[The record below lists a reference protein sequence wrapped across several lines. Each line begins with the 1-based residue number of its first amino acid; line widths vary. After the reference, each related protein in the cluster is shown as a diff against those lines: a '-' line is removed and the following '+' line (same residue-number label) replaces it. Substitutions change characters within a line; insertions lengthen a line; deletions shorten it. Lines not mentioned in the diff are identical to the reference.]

1 MNIKNELKEKFLH
14 YTFNGN
20 LKVMNKYLDL
30 HPQLANVTVEL
41 KNKEFKVKVTPL
53 FLAAIG
59 GQDAIVKELLKRN
72 VSCRNTDGDL
82 FTWTC
87 LCPILSNRRK
97 ILDIIFSEEN
107 RKKIHND
114 LPLLFK
120 KISEG
125 YSPHIKNRNKIEEV
139 MRSSYTKFLS
149 PYDSAILSGTQEA
162 IFNFVPEFAKPS
174 AFKKL
179 SSLEL
184 VKFRTSMYSLLK
196 KKEFNIKLPEQ
207 NHLELFTA
215 IQLGDPSFVKIAKEK
230 GVNLASSFPHK
241 YFNFITPSFTAAFY
255 GHVKILNI
263 LESCGVNLSSPIND
277 GIFKGMTPAHI
288 AAKNGYLEVLEYLA
302 CHGVDL
308 SSPITDGTSKG
319 MAPAHIAAEN
329 GHVEVLRLLK
339 NSGVNL
345 SSPIN
350 EGISKGMTPAS
361 IAAKVGGVGV
371 LKLLED
377 FGVNLSSPIT
387 DGTSKGMAPAH
398 IAAEIGNLEVLR
410 LLKNSGVNLSSP
422 ITQGIS
428 KGMTPASIAAKVG
441 GVGVLKLLEDSG
453 VNLSSPITD
462 GISKGMTP
470 AFIAA
475 ENGHVEVLRFLKNSG
490 VNLSSPITEG
500 EREGKTP
507 AFIAAENG
515 HVKVLTLLKDFGV
528 NLSSPITKG
537 ERQGQTPASIAA
549 ETGHVEVLSLLKN
562 SGVNLSSSIT
572 EGNREGETPAF
583 IAAETGH
590 VEVLTLLKNSGV
602 NLSSPIT
609 DGISKGMTPGHIAA
623 ESGNL
628 KVLTL
633 LKNSGINLSSPVTEG
648 EWEGETPA
656 FIAAENGHV
665 EVLRLLKNSGVNLSS
680 PITKGE
686 RKGQTPAF
694 IAAENGHV
702 EVLKFLSYKNF
713 NPNILKKFKFNERL
727 QCEPLHLAC
736 LLKRAAEVAQL
747 LALEASQEAKV
758 NNLPICGWNLL
769 DFTLHSDETASFLHY
784 ILSNTEN
791 EQIKIIQQLIEKRII
806 DREKTLRRLKS
817 NHPKIYFKLLMS
829 FEKKILNF
837 LSEKTLLLRVI
848 NRKAILPENSFL
860 KWTERAKEREI
871 GPDPK
876 EVSDQLK
883 NSINHVLEKNEISEQ
898 KILSS
903 LETKLKKLLAF
914 DFSHYSDTPIL
925 LSKKDCSRLAQ
936 LLQKIEEASHDLGS
950 TLFSLER
957 KPPKIC
963 WQSGKKRKW
972 LTEANLISEKKTKTQ
987 PYAAHR

>member
-302 CHGVDL
+302 CHGVD
-308 SSPITDGTSKG
+308 
-319 MAPAHIAAEN
+319 
-329 GHVEVLRLLK
+329 
-339 NSGVNL
+339 
-345 SSPIN
+345 
-350 EGISKGMTPAS
+350 
-361 IAAKVGGVGV
+361 
-371 LKLLED
+371 
-377 FGVNLSSPIT
+377 LSSPIT